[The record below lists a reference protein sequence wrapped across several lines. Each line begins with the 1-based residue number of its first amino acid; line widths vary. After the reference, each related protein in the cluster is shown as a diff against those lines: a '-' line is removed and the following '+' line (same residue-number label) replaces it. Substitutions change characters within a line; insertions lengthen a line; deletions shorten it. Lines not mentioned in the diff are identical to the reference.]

1 MELKE
6 NHFSRSLSSKMLVG
20 HTNNPEDNTKLGT
33 DHKSWRLC
41 IDQEFHIQSFDW
53 EFGTYQERAD
63 TWTKSNLCC
72 KDRYSK
78 QRTWHIGKMLLT
90 LVHSKNLTNYFFI
103 IQCLDITK
111 KAQTKFQNQMISVI
125 GFKEKQNKILS
136 VSIRY
141 HIKDMYKEKDFV
153 YLVT

>member
-1 MELKE
+1 MINK
-6 NHFSRSLSSKMLVG
+6 SKDCLQNDISAVKNVFFTIY
-20 HTNNPEDNTKLGT
+20 H
-33 DHKSWRLC
+33 
-41 IDQEFHIQSFDW
+41 
-53 EFGTYQERAD
+53 

-153 YLVT
+153 YLVTQLDTQYSLHDVWLAVLL